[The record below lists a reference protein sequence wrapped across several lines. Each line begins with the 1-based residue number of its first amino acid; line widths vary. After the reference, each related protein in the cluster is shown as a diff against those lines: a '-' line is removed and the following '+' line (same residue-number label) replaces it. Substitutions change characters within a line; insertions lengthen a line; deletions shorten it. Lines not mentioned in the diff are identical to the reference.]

1 VTKKL
6 DKTVIMVEER
16 EKTHLTVVEN
26 GGGAAQHKQH
36 EKERHRNA
44 ELQTLMPKVL
54 GSLQSRLGRVGSES
68 GLDCSETKI
77 HTSVFLRNFCL

>member
-1 VTKKL
+1 ML
-6 DKTVIMVEER
+6 EER
-16 EKTHLTVVEN
+16 EKTYLTVVEK
-26 GGGAAQHKQH
+26 GGGAPRHKQH
-36 EKERHRNA
+36 QKERHTNV
-44 ELQTLMPKVL
+44 ELQTLIPKVV